1 VDCFEYNSKLTGYSF
16 TRLVWNKRFKLVVNS
31 DNSLK
36 FEDENLNLEA
46 ICESY

>member
-1 VDCFEYNSKLTGYSF
+1 MIWTE
-16 TRLVWNKRFKLVVNS
+16 RFKLVVNS

-36 FEDENLNLEA
+36 FKNGVLEIEA